1 MFMKQRSSEQM
12 FIRTLIAENIIQR
25 RKAAKEI
32 RDYAL
37 YDLSKRKIRSV
48 YANTEYL
55 KILLKRLE
63 ELEKEY
69 FNLFLYYIKT
79 KGV

>member
-1 MFMKQRSSEQM
+1 MKQRSPEQI
-12 FIRTLIAENIIQR
+12 FVRTLIAENIIQR
-25 RKAAKEI
+25 RKTAREI

-37 YDLSKRKIRSV
+37 YDLSKRKIRSI

-55 KILLKRLE
+55 KNLIKRLE

-69 FNLFLYYIKT
+69 SNLFLYYIKT
-79 KGV
+79 KGIN

>member
-1 MFMKQRSSEQM
+1 MKQRSQEQM
-12 FIRTLIAENIIQR
+12 FIRTLIAGNIIQR

-32 RDYAL
+32 RDYTL

-69 FNLFLYYIKT
+69 SNLFLYYIKT
-79 KGV
+79 KGIN